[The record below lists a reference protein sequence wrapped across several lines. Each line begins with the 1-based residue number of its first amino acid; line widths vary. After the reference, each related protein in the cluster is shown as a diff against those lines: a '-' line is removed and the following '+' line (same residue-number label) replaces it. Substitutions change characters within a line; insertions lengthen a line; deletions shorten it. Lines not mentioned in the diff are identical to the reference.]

1 MDLIQSRPFSLYL
14 QLVSLTFRI
23 KRDSFSFLKYVMIT
37 ENLKILEDRISL
49 KCCECNR
56 NRSEIKLIAVSKTQ
70 PVEIIEEA
78 LLTGIKDFGENKAQ
92 ELRDKSEL
100 LGADFHWHFIGHL
113 QTNKVK
119 YIISSAEYIHSVDSI
134 KLADDIDKKARQ
146 INKVQKILL
155 EVKTSDEEAKHGLA
169 DYKEIFDTVK
179 FCIRAENLDVT
190 GLMTM
195 APFTEDKLVIRSC
208 FKKLKKIKDELSNSG
223 FNLTELSMGMTN
235 DYEIAIEEGA
245 TMLRIGTAIFGE
257 RK

>member
-1 MDLIQSRPFSLYL
+1 
-14 QLVSLTFRI
+14 
-23 KRDSFSFLKYVMIT
+23 MIT

-49 KCCECNR
+49 KCGECGR

-70 PVEIIEEA
+70 PVEIIKEA
-78 LLTGIKDFGENKAQ
+78 LLTGIKDFGENKAM

-100 LGADFHWHFIGHL
+100 LGGDFNWHFIGHL

-119 YIISSAEYIHSVDSI
+119 YIIKSVEFIHSVDSI
-134 KLADDIDKKARQ
+134 KLADEIGKKAKQ

-169 DYKEIFDTVK
+169 SDKEIFDTAQ
-179 FCIRAENLDVT
+179 FCKEAGNLNLV

-195 APFTEDKLVIRSC
+195 APFTDDKLVIRNC
-208 FKKLKKIKDELSNSG
+208 FKKLSKLKDGLNNSG